1 MLEIKELKLLYSSF
15 KNTFKKRVHVRRG
28 LKVIDEAKAIQ
39 FERYMIFV
47 RDFYE
52 KYFIKHPQNKGKV
65 KKNVYLVTEDLTVL
79 DEIKKF
85 EIDVLIFDKVC

>member
-1 MLEIKELKLLYSSF
+1 M
-15 KNTFKKRVHVRRG
+15 
-28 LKVIDEAKAIQ
+28 IDEAKSIH

-65 KKNVYLVTEDLTVL
+65 KKKVYLVTEDLTVL
-79 DEIKKF
+79 DELKKF
-85 EIDVLIFDKVC
+85 EINVFIFDNILFRLN